1 MIRPS
6 YLKVENPNP
15 VKYNF
20 GDNTTLLPIEA
31 EGFIFNGWC
40 LDKARKIKI
49 DSIPADSYG
58 DIIIYADITE
68 KTYSVSYV
76 LGSGE
81 VKESQV
87 VNKNKIFVRTT
98 TEQVSLEEAQT
109 INSGYKFGGWYLD
122 EEYTQ
127 QIEYIRAYTTGNI
140 TLYAK
145 WINTKEP
152 DNPTDPENPTNPDNP
167 VQLTQWGDATLSDG
181 VTAAD
186 ARLILRFS
194 AKLETDFSEAQ
205 KKVSDINNDSNVNAA
220 DARIVLRLSAKLE
233 KIEELK
239 EKYNL
244 AEL

>member
-1 MIRPS
+1 MIKQT
-6 YLKVENPNP
+6 YIKIDNQNP

-31 EGFIFNGWC
+31 DGFIFNGWC
-40 LDKARKIKI
+40 LDEARKIKI
-49 DSIPADSYG
+49 NAIPEVSFG

-76 LGSGE
+76 LSSGD

-87 VNKNKIFVRTT
+87 INKNKIFVRTT
-98 TEQVSLEEAQT
+98 TEQVSLEEAET
-109 INSGYKFGGWYLD
+109 INPDYKFAGWYLD
-122 EEYTQ
+122 PEFTQ
-127 QIEYIRAYTTGNI
+127 EIEYIRAYTTGNI

-145 WINTKEP
+145 WEKDEEP
-152 DNPTDPENPTNPDNP
+152 TIPDDP
-167 VQLTQWGDATLSDG
+167 VKLTEWGDATLSDG

-186 ARLILRFS
+186 ARLILRYS
-194 AKLETDFSEAQ
+194 AKLEPEFSEAQ
-205 KKVSDINNDSNVNAA
+205 QKVSDINNDSKVNAA

-244 AEL
+244 TEL